1 MWVNIPGIWLRL
13 HYADILYH
21 FQREQ
26 TPEARKS
33 AYFNWLL
40 TGDRPSREIR
50 LFNLGNYFISL
61 FKESFRKQKEEEL
74 RILRKRTLIELI
86 SALVKASAIL
96 VLLLVVARRTIS
108 GELSLGQMTMF
119 LLAFRQGMTYIK
131 VF

>member
-1 MWVNIPGIWLRL
+1 MFRGLLSLTLMAGLLLTLHWSVAILLVVVNIPGIWLRL

-61 FKESFRKQKEEEL
+61 FKESFRKQKEE
-74 RILRKRTLIELI
+74 
-86 SALVKASAIL
+86 
-96 VLLLVVARRTIS
+96 
-108 GELSLGQMTMF
+108 
-119 LLAFRQGMTYIK
+119 
-131 VF
+131 